1 MAALASVFTGCS
13 GFGGVAVNTS
23 LLCLHSSFVFRLL
36 GLGSDFVFG
45 AVCSVS
51 VLVPCLC
58 PFHVCV
64 RSGVCVRSVSVLA
77 LCLSSSFAQQSSPT
91 FSSHFWSCFRRSWHI
106 GCCCMKAS
114 SVVVVFVP
122 SNLLDGPFVNF
133 NMVPKICEFECCR
146 NTARATY
153 WMEVKA

>member
-77 LCLSSSFAQQSSPT
+77 LSRFRSVSVFVFRTAIITNFFISLLVL
-91 FSSHFWSCFRRSWHI
+91 FSS
-106 GCCCMKAS
+106 
-114 SVVVVFVP
+114 
-122 SNLLDGPFVNF
+122 
-133 NMVPKICEFECCR
+133 
-146 NTARATY
+146 
-153 WMEVKA
+153 